1 MADLIQLKEG
11 RYKGVEMI
19 VKTMPTTGGRRVNVI
34 RYPGAN
40 KQSVEDQ
47 GLVPRQFTVTGII
60 PHDGYFDKRDAL
72 LKAFE
77 DGEKGS
83 LIHPT
88 FGEVQGVRNGAY
100 SLNEIISDLGKAQYT
115 VEFFIDDAVGA
126 PVSSG
131 SFASQA
137 QTASSTL
144 NASLAKDIADGY
156 KVTNNFTGNFSNA
169 SSDALNI
176 SSALTSATSKIN
188 PLTDNLNAF
197 NASISGYEGNVNNLI
212 QLPDSFGSGIG
223 ELFQSFDSLYD
234 AAADT
239 LTAISGVF
247 GFGANDE
254 SFKQNTAGR
263 IERQKNQDL
272 VRANVKTQSLSY
284 AYVAAVQID
293 FESEEALA
301 LVNSQLEDQYTDV
314 RNNELLSNESLL
326 NLDEL
331 RIQANSALSQILLNT
346 RKVITINTRLIP
358 LSVLV
363 YQYYGST
370 DLVSVISELNSIQQ
384 NAFVEGNVRIL
395 TE

>member
-1 MADLIQLKEG
+1 MTDLIQLKEG
-11 RYKGVEMI
+11 SYKGVEMI
-19 VKTMPTTGGRRVNVI
+19 VKTMPTNGGRRINVI
-34 RYPGAN
+34 RYPGSN
-40 KQSVEDQ
+40 KQSIEDQ
-47 GLVPRQFTVTGII
+47 GLIPRQFSLTGII
-60 PHDGYFDKRDAL
+60 PHENYFDKRDAL
-72 LKAFE
+72 LRVFE

-88 FGEVQGVRNGAY
+88 FGEVQNVRNGKF
-100 SLNEIISDLGKAQYT
+100 SLNEIISELGKAQYT
-115 VEFFIDDAVGA
+115 IEFFIDDAVGI
-126 PVSSG
+126 PISSG
-131 SFASQA
+131 SFASQV
-137 QTASSTL
+137 QISSNTL
-144 NASLAKDIADGY
+144 NASLAQDITDGY
-156 KVTNNFTGNFSNA
+156 KVTSSFTGNFSAA

-176 SSALTSATSKIN
+176 SSSLTSATSKIN
-188 PLTDNLNAF
+188 PPTENLNNF
-197 NASISGYEGNVNNLI
+197 NAVISGYVNNINNLI
-212 QLPDSFGSGIG
+212 QAPGSFGSGIG
-223 ELFQSFDSLYD
+223 DLFLSFDNLYET
-234 AAADT
+234 ASET
-239 LTAISGVF
+239 LIAIAGVF

-254 SFKQNTAGR
+254 SFKQDTAGR

-272 VRANVKTQSLSY
+272 VRANIKAQSLSY

-293 FESEEALA
+293 FESEEGLA

-326 NLDEL
+326 NLDDL

-370 DLVSVISELNSIQQ
+370 ELVSVISELNSIQQ
-384 NAFVEGNVRIL
+384 NAFVEGDVRIL